1 MAQEANLDVLP
12 LIADRIAFHEGSK
25 NTEIELNYTRVHT
38 GANNTRVHTGANNA
52 NLFYNFAYH
61 KNVRKCSW
69 LNAYVKLAILR

>member
-38 GANNTRVHTGANNA
+38 GGNNA